1 MENAVFNLKM
11 QNNNNRLF
19 ISKENT
25 LIWVCCLFALL
36 IIGRALSNLF
46 FLLLAPIFLSVFLF
60 CKIQVCIPALFFL
73 LPSASILKYDV
84 EDISLFTI
92 LFFLVV
98 LKTFINVKEFDVKF
112 IVCLLAFFGY
122 NLIFSSFSQ
131 IFSIITISSGILMLY
146 LLKNISIDYKYTIIS
161 YAIGICFASCLAL
174 LKSFLP
180 VIQHFIND
188 VAIKLGEGSYAN
200 RFSGLQGN
208 PNYFTLDVII
218 VLSSLVV
225 AYYLKPEKIYLFLFV
240 LLSIFGIMSISKS
253 FFISWVILI
262 FIWFIISIKDN
273 IINLFKFVGLFL
285 IAFLLIYCVAYE
297 YINAYVLRFAEDI
310 GGSLASITTGRTEI
324 WEKYIDKI
332 FSDPVIFLFG
342 AGVNSKVGD
351 LGTHNTYL
359 DCFYSFG
366 VIGTILFILLLKKSF
381 IDVIELKMIWVPI
394 SILLIRMIA
403 IGILSYDNLWFYL
416 ILLLTIGKS
425 CNIAKETQLNKS

>member
-1 MENAVFNLKM
+1 
-11 QNNNNRLF
+11 
-19 ISKENT
+19 
-25 LIWVCCLFALL
+25 
-36 IIGRALSNLF
+36 
-46 FLLLAPIFLSVFLF
+46 
-60 CKIQVCIPALFFL
+60 
-73 LPSASILKYDV
+73 
-84 EDISLFTI
+84 
-92 LFFLVV
+92 
-98 LKTFINVKEFDVKF
+98 
-112 IVCLLAFFGY
+112 
-122 NLIFSSFSQ
+122 
-131 IFSIITISSGILMLY
+131 MLY
-146 LLKNISIDYKYTIIS
+146 LLKNISMDYKYTIIS

-262 FIWFIISIKDN
+262 FIWFVISIKDN
-273 IINLFKFVGLFL
+273 IINLFKFIGLFL

-310 GGSLASITTGRTEI
+310 GGSLASITTGRTVI
-324 WEKYIDKI
+324 WRKYLETI
-332 FSDPVIFLFG
+332 FSDPLILLFG
-342 AGVNSKVGD
+342 SGLNSKVNN
-351 LGTHNTYL
+351 LGTHNTYI
-359 DCFYSFG
+359 DCFFG
-366 VIGTILFILLLKKSF
+366 FGIIGTIIFIILLKQCFVGLLKFK
-381 IDVIELKMIWVPI
+381 IMWVPI

-416 ILLLTIGKS
+416 ITVNLGGKVLFENQKFGGRI
-425 CNIAKETQLNKS
+425 C

>member
-1 MENAVFNLKM
+1 MITYHGKMYVLDEVDLSPYSTENLRK
-11 QNNNNRLF
+11 
-19 ISKENT
+19 
-25 LIWVCCLFALL
+25 
-36 IIGRALSNLF
+36 
-46 FLLLAPIFLSVFLF
+46 
-60 CKIQVCIPALFFL
+60 
-73 LPSASILKYDV
+73 
-84 EDISLFTI
+84 
-92 LFFLVV
+92 V
-98 LKTFINVKEFDVKF
+98 LKDLNEQAIDETGRGIDLC
-112 IVCLLAFFGY
+112 IV
-122 NLIFSSFSQ
+122 
-131 IFSIITISSGILMLY
+131 
-146 LLKNISIDYKYTIIS
+146 D
-161 YAIGICFASCLAL
+161 
-174 LKSFLP
+174 
-180 VIQHFIND
+180 H
-188 VAIKLGEGSYAN
+188 
-200 RFSGLQGN
+200 
-208 PNYFTLDVII
+208 
-218 VLSSLVV
+218 
-225 AYYLKPEKIYLFLFV
+225 
-240 LLSIFGIMSISKS
+240 
-253 FFISWVILI
+253 
-262 FIWFIISIKDN
+262 
-273 IINLFKFVGLFL
+273 INLFKFVGLFL

-359 DCFYSFG
+359 DCFYSFV

>member
-1 MENAVFNLKM
+1 
-11 QNNNNRLF
+11 
-19 ISKENT
+19 
-25 LIWVCCLFALL
+25 
-36 IIGRALSNLF
+36 
-46 FLLLAPIFLSVFLF
+46 
-60 CKIQVCIPALFFL
+60 
-73 LPSASILKYDV
+73 
-84 EDISLFTI
+84 
-92 LFFLVV
+92 
-98 LKTFINVKEFDVKF
+98 
-112 IVCLLAFFGY
+112 
-122 NLIFSSFSQ
+122 
-131 IFSIITISSGILMLY
+131 MLY

-253 FFISWVILI
+253 FFISWVLLI
-262 FIWFIISIKDN
+262 FIWFVISIKDN
-273 IINLFKFVGLFL
+273 IINLFKFIGLFL

-324 WEKYIDKI
+324 WKKYIDKI
-332 FSDPVIFLFG
+332 FSDPIIFLFG

-351 LGTHNTYL
+351 LAPHNTYL
-359 DCFYSFG
+359 ECFYSLG
-366 VIGTILFILLLKKSF
+366 VIGTIFFILLLKKCF
-381 IDVIELKMIWVPI
+381 IDVVKLKIIWVPI
-394 SILLIRMIA
+394 SMLLIRMVA
-403 IGILSYDNLWFYL
+403 IGVLSYDNLWFYL
-416 ILLLTIGKS
+416 MILNLVGI
-425 CNIAKETQLNKS
+425 NIIRNKKLKIKKENFLM